1 MIKFKFNIAEA
12 LENAGMSSYKA
23 KETGILSQDT
33 WRKIKE
39 GNTNISMKSLNNVCA
54 ILNMQ
59 PEHIIMYVSD
69 QSDKEISEKFKNSP

>member
-1 MIKFKFNIAEA
+1 MIKFKFNVSEA

-39 GNTNISMKSLNNVCA
+39 GNANISMKSLNNVCA

-59 PEHIIMYVSD
+59 PEHIIMYVQSC
-69 QSDKEISEKFKNSP
+69 SDKKAIDKFKDMA